1 VDTVCYGGETRI
13 KETILMR
20 LWVYHKWG
28 YSPVCHTAQD
38 PSQDDKKKEF
48 IFEITELCLFGTP
61 DNKTHN
67 DAENPPDNKI
77 GTEEKDEKSC
87 TNDGTGNNKATQD
100 N

>member
-38 PSQDDKKKEF
+38 PS
-48 IFEITELCLFGTP
+48 
-61 DNKTHN
+61 
-67 DAENPPDNKI
+67 
-77 GTEEKDEKSC
+77 
-87 TNDGTGNNKATQD
+87 
-100 N
+100 